1 MKCLSIAPLLLVV
14 GLFSCD
20 KAKHAVDAARE
31 KIGGV
36 TDPGAPADPGG
47 QVDSG
52 FAAQVD
58 SAAEGVRFRRD
69 LEFPA
74 SMTIRL
80 VERQIFKNARMIT
93 QSELGNQTASYSGT
107 WEMVGSIE
115 RDRSRVDLAIEKFG
129 EVLDLRDKGK
139 EAAVTVPSAES
150 RPPLGNEVAGAKV
163 GFGFSGDVWRIS
175 EKKGAVDFRNKV
187 LGDAL
192 LPALPELLTIH
203 GGMPRTQWFSS
214 TRRWIGGDKFVLE
227 GEALAL
233 LFPGNSSGKV
243 TLVFEEPEALEGH
256 PCGRF
261 AVTGDVTLAGRVGLD
276 GEVRTREITINSG
289 KVWCSLIHP
298 LVLREEY
305 QTLQT
310 IVTGKGRGPRTRIQ
324 GAVDHVVSRGWRS

>member
-14 GLFSCD
+14 GLSSCD
-20 KAKHAVDAARE
+20 KAKDAVDAARE

-69 LEFPA
+69 LEFPPTL
-74 SMTIRL
+74 SVRL

-93 QSELGNQTASYSGT
+93 QSELGNETATYSGT
-107 WEMVGSIE
+107 WELVGSID
-115 RDRSRVDLAIEKFG
+115 RDRNQVALAIEKFG
-129 EVLDLRDKGK
+129 EVLDLQGKGK
-139 EAAVTVPSAES
+139 EAAVQQPPAENRPS
-150 RPPLGNEVAGAKV
+150 LGNEVAGARV
-163 GFGFSGDVWRIS
+163 GFGQVSGAWRIS
-175 EKKGAVDFRNKV
+175 EGKGAVDFRNKV
-187 LGDAL
+187 LGDKL
-192 LPALPELLTIH
+192 LPALPGLLAIH
-203 GGMPRTQWFSS
+203 GASPRTQWFSP
-214 TRRWIGGDKFVLE
+214 TRRWIGGDKLVLE

-233 LFPGNSSGKV
+233 LFPGKSSGKV
-243 TLVFEEPEALEGH
+243 TLVFEESEALEGH

-261 AVTGDVTLAGRVGLD
+261 AVSGDVTLADHIGLD
-276 GEVRTREITINSG
+276 GQDRTSEITINAG
-289 KVWCSLIHP
+289 KIWCSLIHP

-305 QTLQT
+305 ETLQT

-324 GAVDHVVSRGWRS
+324 GAIEHVAARRWES